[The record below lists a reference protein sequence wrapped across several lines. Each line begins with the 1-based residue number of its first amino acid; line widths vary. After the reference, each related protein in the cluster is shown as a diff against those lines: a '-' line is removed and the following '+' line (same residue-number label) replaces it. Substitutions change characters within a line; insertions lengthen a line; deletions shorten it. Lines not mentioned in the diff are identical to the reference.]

1 MDCTAFDALKES
13 VKKRFYSV
21 KELADILGVSKSLI
35 YERVYK
41 DELPCKRVG
50 KRILIPYDFVE
61 QNFLN

>member
-1 MDCTAFDALKES
+1 MDYTTFDTLKES

-35 YERVYK
+35 YEKVCRN
-41 DELPCKRVG
+41 ELPCKRVG

-61 QNFLN
+61 QAFLH